1 MPMRSATQPEAMPPA
16 PEPRQGSGFA
26 RAGTER
32 ELPRS
37 AAIGFRATG
46 ARSGAPYENVRMNR
60 TTLAA
65 AHDAFVSMLGAAV
78 RSTDTSCNAGT
89 ATASVLFAS
98 RRQ

>member
-1 MPMRSATQPEAMPPA
+1 MAPA
-16 PEPRQGSGFA
+16 PEPSQASEFA

-78 RSTDTSCNAGT
+78 RSTDKSCNAGT
-89 ATASVLFAS
+89 ATTSVLIAS